1 MNSKA
6 QDCLSGFV
14 EEISKLKLTELE
26 TKHLLEELYMTFFT
40 NDTSDSDYEPDTD
53 DSETTDSSN
62 GEEEVFDIIDRDD
75 YRYKDHQSL
84 E

>member
-14 EEISKLKLTELE
+14 EAISKLKLTELE
-26 TKHLLEELYMTFFT
+26 TKHFLDELYMTFFT

-53 DSETTDSSN
+53 ETESTDSSN
-62 GEEEVFDIIDRDD
+62 GEEEVFDIINKDD
-75 YRYKDHQSL
+75 YRYTDHQSL

>member
-14 EEISKLKLTELE
+14 EEISKLKLTELQ
-26 TKHLLEELYMTFFT
+26 TKHFLDELYMTFFT
-40 NDTSDSDYEPDTD
+40 NDSSDSDYEPDTD
-53 DSETTDSSN
+53 ETESTDSSN
-62 GEEEVFDIIDRDD
+62 GEEEVFDIIDKDD
-75 YRYKDHQSL
+75 YRYTDHQSL

>member
-1 MNSKA
+1 MNSKC

-26 TKHLLEELYMTFFT
+26 TKHFLDELYMTFFS
-40 NDTSDSDYEPDTD
+40 NDSSDSDYEPDTD
-53 DSETTDSSN
+53 SSDSTDSST
-62 GEEEVFDIIDRDD
+62 GEEEVFDIIDKDD
-75 YRYKDHQSL
+75 YRYTDHQSL